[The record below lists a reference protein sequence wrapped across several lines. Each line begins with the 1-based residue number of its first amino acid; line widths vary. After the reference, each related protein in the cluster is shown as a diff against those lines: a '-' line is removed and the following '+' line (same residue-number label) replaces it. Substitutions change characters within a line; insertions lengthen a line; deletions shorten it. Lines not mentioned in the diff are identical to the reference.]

1 MHVHPSREERAAAA
15 TFHGYAEARRAVE
28 ALRAVG
34 FRDDQISVIGPNEA
48 GDVPL
53 SEHTGLAADPTHTR
67 WEEGSGVGAA
77 AGGLA
82 GLGLGL
88 AVATGLMSPLG
99 PVVAGGAVVSVIA
112 SAGTGAALGTVIG
125 ALCGLG
131 IPEDEAHWF
140 SHELAA
146 GRVVVTVHGADADKA
161 PEILRQAG
169 GSLRDVSMIGIPGT
183 GLPAT
188 AY

>member
-1 MHVHPSREERAAAA
+1 MHVQPSREERAAAA

-28 ALRAVG
+28 ALRAAG
-34 FRDDQISVIGPNEA
+34 FRDDQISVIGPKEA
-48 GDVPL
+48 GEVPP
-53 SEHTGLAADPTHTR
+53 SKHTGLPGDPTHTR
-67 WEEGSGVGAA
+67 WEEGSGIGAA

-99 PVVAGGAVVSVIA
+99 PVVAGGAIVAVLA
-112 SAGTGAALGTVIG
+112 SAGTGAAVGTVVG

-140 SHELAA
+140 SQELAA
-146 GRVVVTVHGADADKA
+146 GRVVVTVHGPNADNA
-161 PEILRQAG
+161 PDVLRSAG